1 MLSKWK
7 PDATADPSIP
17 RAAPLVTLDDMLFEG
32 TASRDLRD
40 TTFRVQGFTADFI
53 VQHSVGLVREW
64 ALWEAQD
71 AAARTADQELLDGRW
86 PHWPHD
92 ESMWEN
98 SVHFVSSTG
107 SALPAGCHFP
117 QLHFCNDDVDC
128 NGAMAE
134 LQ

>member
-1 MLSKWK
+1 MREL
-7 PDATADPSIP
+7 ARTA
-17 RAAPLVTLDDMLFEG
+17 AAVERHGMAASLVYLDLDGFNAVNDRFG
-32 TASRDLRD
+32 QSARDVVLKSCAER
-40 TTFRVQGFTADFI
+40 F
-53 VQHSVGLVREW
+53 VGLVREW